1 MNTTKYLFFDTETTG
16 LPLNYKAPA
25 TDLNNWPRLVQLAYT
40 VYDAE
45 ENELARVN
53 RIIKPKGFSIP
64 TEVSKL
70 HGITQERAMQE
81 GINLS
86 DALIEFNEWVNRSN
100 VLVAHNIAFDEKI
113 MGAEF
118 IRNKISDSIEGAKKI
133 CTMQA
138 STDYCRIPGPYGY
151 KWPNL
156 QQLHMTLFGL
166 GFGDAHN
173 ATADVDATVK
183 CFFELKRLGEI

>member
-16 LPLNYKAPA
+16 LPRNYKAPV
-25 TDLNNWPRLVQLAYT
+25 TDLDNWPRLVQLAYT

-45 ENELARVN
+45 ENELVRVN
-53 RIIKPKGFSIP
+53 QIIKPEGYTIP
-64 TEVSKL
+64 VEVSKL
-70 HGITQERAMQE
+70 HGITHERALQE
-81 GINLS
+81 GIELS
-86 DALIEFNEWVNRSN
+86 AALAEFSSWVDKADI
-100 VLVAHNIAFDEKI
+100 LVAHNISFDEKI
-113 MGAEF
+113 VGAEF
-118 IRNKISDSIEGAKKI
+118 LRNKMRDNVQDAKKI

-138 STDYCRIPGPYGY
+138 STDYCRIPGPYGF

-173 ATADVDATVK
+173 AAADVDATVK